1 MSCSNFAFKPFNF
14 QTGRKCLPLLVFKFC
29 PCIGH
34 IWTHFLPF
42 GQRKSGR
49 LKAGKRTERAG
60 CTNVHKAKLR
70 ERKAFSRQG
79 RCEYFGTRQAA
90 VFKHTAKIRTA
101 YMPGSEVCSCDCCK
115 VTVGLRKSNSTFDNF
130 YKKVSNNFQ
139 KIAYFKKF
147 ANYEQKKF

>member
-90 VFKHTAKIRTA
+90 VFQTHSRFQPKNHLKRTKSFC
-101 YMPGSEVCSCDCCK
+101 PVKLQKFRHVLK
-115 VTVGLRKSNSTFDNF
+115 VRQSQAALHPDNILF
-130 YKKVSNNFQ
+130 IS
-139 KIAYFKKF
+139 
-147 ANYEQKKF
+147 